1 MRPTDYVVIC
11 ALQVAYL
18 PFGVVL
24 MFRWENI
31 ERVALFGGQNIFLI
45 PRGLFG
51 VEARNYGRK
60 ELIEDN
66 VVLDL
71 GHETMKTLLLSWGRL
86 QFIEFIDIDIL
97 GGH

>member
-1 MRPTDYVVIC
+1 MRTTDYVVMC

-31 ERVALFGGQNIFLI
+31 ERVALLDEPNIFLI

-51 VEARNYGRK
+51 AEVE
-60 ELIEDN
+60 
-66 VVLDL
+66 
-71 GHETMKTLLLSWGRL
+71 
-86 QFIEFIDIDIL
+86 
-97 GGH
+97 